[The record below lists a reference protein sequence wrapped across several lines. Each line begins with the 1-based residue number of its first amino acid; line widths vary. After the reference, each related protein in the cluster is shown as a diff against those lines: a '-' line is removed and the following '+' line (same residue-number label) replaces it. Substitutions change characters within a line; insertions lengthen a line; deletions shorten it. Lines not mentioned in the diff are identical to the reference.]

1 MKKIKMILSLL
12 LSLIIAVPFAGLAV
26 NAESTVL
33 TQNTV
38 IRSGNTYY
46 INNSDD
52 LKTLS
57 ILINEKSQ
65 DCTGATIE
73 LTDNIYLNKGRLSY
87 EDGTPMYGGEAISE
101 NNAPSLFR
109 SMAIFKG
116 TFDGKGHTISG
127 LYSKGSGLFEEAE
140 NAVIKDVIIKN
151 ALIIPND
158 DDTGAVCGTAI
169 NSVISGCSFYGIISV
184 KDNVSHTGGIVGCI
198 IGGTLSR
205 CTNYGDVLG
214 LTKVGGIVGISG
226 CCLMELCKN
235 EGSVYGANYVG
246 GIAGD
251 HGTAS
256 IGGIPVNEQ
265 FKLYGLCNK
274 GKVKAS
280 NSYAGGIA
288 GYLSINESSTMS
300 CSYNTGEINAL
311 FYAGGLAGKM
321 HVEGDSHSDEI
332 SEMLYMQVIIDRY
345 YSDGIHTMEWPPKA
359 LADTIDFERYS
370 ELDSIINSNAR
381 NIRNCY
387 AGGTAISSGH
397 GKTSIASVCGEFS
410 GCVWNFVNCY
420 VNSFPYDGN
429 SYISYMRNSARSTNV
444 VNYNTFE
451 TVESVVIDIGIEE
464 LSDSFM
470 QTERFLSRINR
481 GNGKFIFDK
490 LNENNGYP
498 LLEEFH
504 DESIH
509 VHNYVYEI
517 TKEATCLENG
527 IKTYTCECGDSYTEE
542 IPAIGSHIVKFIK
555 IIKEPTC
562 TEEGSSRY
570 ICENCGKDFILPI
583 QAKGHYYDRKV
594 LKPYDC
600 QTGGSEQY
608 TCERCGDSYVKDYA
622 SEGHDYS
629 GGRYKHLPSITTN
642 GIMRKYCRGC
652 DSYIVEETEMLKA
665 SSGKIFAECF
675 GDAVRVDDY
684 IYYPVKI
691 YQEFDLKAEAE
702 RLLNTYDKKA
712 KLTLKFYF
720 DEDMLSSLS
729 VCPSKKLLEK
739 NIRLETSKGT
749 NCITVKAEFDNIDDF
764 TDDLLLFSFK
774 YYCPD
779 DDALVKCEENNSDLY
794 DRSFKLFKPERVSA
808 ECYVFSDEYYKI
820 TALVYSAAP
829 SFKTKEGALEYLFS
843 KTNTLEDI
851 KDTIVTSSINSVS
864 YEPSD
869 SALNDYTFKV
879 NGQANKIAF
888 LFRNNS
894 TLTVARSGAKIK
906 SFDKDGN
913 EVPQGSKNI
922 DYELWTVHRS
932 LKVNEEI
939 KVRAKFSTG
948 WEDEFKSFTVYLKYQ
963 ELPFVESVTYTPS
976 FSAENDYVLKVNCIA
991 DKVQFINP
999 NGTTATYTKSSAKS
1013 VVSFD
1018 KNGNEVPV
1026 NSKDTAYEIW
1036 TIHRTMKTDC
1046 EMFVHV
1052 KTGGKWE
1059 NETKAFIVELKKKDV
1074 SSIESVTWKGDA
1086 VSRND
1091 YYIKVNG
1098 RPDKIAF
1105 VNPDGTTATYSRDKA
1120 KIKCY
1125 DANGNEVPSD
1135 SKNISYEIWTI
1146 NRSMRM
1152 NVEMRAVAKFGKTIE
1167 TEMFT
1172 FTVK

>member
-12 LSLIIAVPFAGLAV
+12 LSLIIAVPFAGIAV

-73 LTDNIYLNKGRLSY
+73 LTDDIYLNKGRLSY

-127 LYSKGSGLFEEAE
+127 LYSKGSGLFEEIA
-140 NAVIKDVIIKN
+140 NASIKDLKIANSMFISKSEN
-151 ALIIPND
+151 
-158 DDTGAVCGTAI
+158 TGALCGCASD
-169 NSVISGCSFYGIISV
+169 SVISGCSFSGVVYNTS
-184 KDNVSHTGGIVGCI
+184 DYTGGLVGLI
-198 IGGTLSR
+198 TRGEIRYS
-205 CTNYGDVLG
+205 
-214 LTKVGGIVGISG
+214 
-226 CCLMELCKN
+226 KN
-235 EGSVYGANYVG
+235 NGSVYGKNYVG
-246 GIAGD
+246 GIAG
-251 HGTAS
+251 TIS
-256 IGGIPVNEQ
+256 ENTLL
-265 FKLYGLCNK
+265 FGLCNS
-274 GKVKAS
+274 GSVSAS
-280 NSYAGGIA
+280 
-288 GYLSINESSTMS
+288 EQ
-300 CSYNTGEINAL
+300 
-311 FYAGGLAGKM
+311 YAGGLAGSLSIGENSYMKYCCNTGEVFADSLSGGFAGKM
-321 HVEGDSHSDEI
+321 HVEGDDLQEVI
-332 SEMLYMQVIIDRY
+332 NDLEYMEFMIDMWRRSVGGGYIIAV
-345 YSDGIHTMEWPPKA
+345 WPPPG
-359 LADTIDFERYS
+359 LEEYIDIDEYERLRGKLNKYQNN
-370 ELDSIINSNAR
+370 IIN
-381 NIRNCY
+381 CY
-387 AGGTAISSGH
+387 SAGTV
-397 GKTSIASVCGEFS
+397 TSAQYKKRGSVCGEFT
-410 GCVWNFVNCY
+410 GCAWNFKNCWVNDSDMDPANY
-420 VNSFPYDGN
+420 IYLLSKNTLDYGPQRGINFKLDELMKTEDFADILSNDEAVFVADTVNDN
-429 SYISYMRNSARSTNV
+429 H
-444 VNYNTFE
+444 
-451 TVESVVIDIGIEE
+451 
-464 LSDSFM
+464 
-470 QTERFLSRINR
+470 
-481 GNGKFIFDK
+481 
-490 LNENNGYP
+490 GYP
-498 LLEEFH
+498 VLLGVQNTAEHE
-504 DESIH
+504 
-509 VHNYVYEI
+509 HNFTSEI
-517 TKEATCLENG
+517 TTEPTCTEKG
-527 IKTYTCECGDSYTEE
+527 VRTYTCECGAEYTEAINAKGHSFVFHHH
-542 IPAIGSHIVKFIK
+542 IPATCTNTEYDAYQCTVCGYGEKRSVGPNLGHDYEEEIIQEKTCTTNGIVKRTCKRCGMTYEKK
-555 IIKEPTC
+555 IWAEHNYVTVSEKAATCTEDGYKNEICTVCGEIRNQVFKASHMRSKVYKSKEPTC
-562 TEEGSSRY
+562 TEDG
-570 ICENCGKDFILPI
+570 LW
-583 QAKGHYYDRKV
+583 YYHCDRCNEDIREIR
-594 LKPYDC
+594 PA
-600 QTGGSEQY
+600 T
-608 TCERCGDSYVKDYA
+608 
-622 SEGHDYS
+622 GHDWYS
-629 GGRYKHLPSITTN
+629 NSSPYILHRICTLCQKSDYGAEKFELYGGQNHHREGNTVYYPYKNLTEFVPLVTVFTRIDFELWYDVTTLDFKEINLSPELKNEGARIEITSIKNGTVKFSLFALCAESLRVDEILFDVQYDVIQENFIKSNGAVNRVTELNGNVFTGWSSDDDLIGWIYGDYTN
-642 GIMRKYCRGC
+642 GAVSGTQTYEDLTREYRDYVPVSVKK
-652 DSYIVEETEMLKA
+652 SSVE
-665 SSGKIFAECF
+665 
-675 GDAVRVDDY
+675 
-684 IYYPVKI
+684 
-691 YQEFDLKAEAE
+691 
-702 RLLNTYDKKA
+702 
-712 KLTLKFYF
+712 
-720 DEDMLSSLS
+720 
-729 VCPSKKLLEK
+729 
-739 NIRLETSKGT
+739 
-749 NCITVKAEFDNIDDF
+749 
-764 TDDLLLFSFK
+764 
-774 YYCPD
+774 
-779 DDALVKCEENNSDLY
+779 
-794 DRSFKLFKPERVSA
+794 
-808 ECYVFSDEYYKI
+808 
-820 TALVYSAAP
+820 
-829 SFKTKEGALEYLFS
+829 
-843 KTNTLEDI
+843 
-851 KDTIVTSSINSVS
+851 SVS

-879 NGQANKIAF
+879 NGQAVKIAF

-1036 TIHRTMKTDC
+1036 TVHRTMKTDC

-1152 NVEMRAVAKFGKTIE
+1152 NVEMRAVAKFGKTTE